1 MNMKK
6 KRWVKTL
13 FISVVIFFLIAG
25 SVILLLVKNSNK
37 AIKHILESRFGNIVS
52 IERID
57 LRWNQVDIFNV
68 ILKNKEKKEIVKIE
82 AISLSAD
89 FMSFFKKEYV
99 ISKLSVKNPYVLIE
113 RDKSGKIVGPALPP
127 QSVAEKP
134 EETEKPSP
142 SLILKRIIVTGGS
155 LDYID
160 RKVSEGRPVFIK
172 LVDIEIEADNVVLP
186 PEDRLTTYRF
196 SAAMPTKGGRGTI
209 KSNGKLNLKTK
220 KDLECKI
227 NAQQI
232 DIVSFEPYFQKKN
245 YIDITKGFLDIDINA
260 KVVSNKI
267 NAPGKALLRSLEF
280 KSGLQV
286 GNTVFDMPLPAVVSF
301 LKNNRA
307 EIAVNFVLE
316 GDLANPKFS
325 LKKDFINKI
334 IAGMTGQIDS
344 SVKGAGE
351 LLVDGIRNI
360 GKGIKKR
367 FAK

>member
-1 MNMKK
+1 MSIK
-6 KRWVKTL
+6 KRKWVKTV
-13 FISVVIFFLIAG
+13 FISIGILFLIAG
-25 SVILLLVKNSNK
+25 SAALLLVKNSNR
-37 AIKHILESRFGNIVS
+37 AIKHILESKFGDVVS
-52 IERID
+52 VERID
-57 LRWNQVDIFNV
+57 LRWNQVDMFNV
-68 ILKNKEKKEIVKIE
+68 HLKNPQKKDVVKIE
-82 AISLSAD
+82 SISLKAD
-89 FMSFFKKEYV
+89 FMSFFMKQYI

-113 RDKSGKIVGPALPP
+113 RDKRGEIIGPVLPP
-127 QSVAEKP
+127 RPVAEKP
-134 EETEKPSP
+134 EGPSP
-142 SLILKRIIVTGGS
+142 SLIVKKIIVTGGS

-160 RKVSEGRPVFIK
+160 RKVSEGQPVLIK
-172 LVDIEIEADNVVLP
+172 LVDIEIEANDLLLP
-186 PEDRLTTYRF
+186 PESRLTAYRL
-196 SAAMPTKGGRGTI
+196 SAAIPTKGGRGTI

-232 DIVSFEPYFQKKN
+232 DIVNFKPYFQNKN
-245 YIDITKGFLDIDINA
+245 SIDITKGFLDIDMDA

-267 NAPGKALLRSLEF
+267 TAPGKAVLRNLEF

-286 GNTVFDMPLPAVVSF
+286 GNTVFDLPLPAVVSF
-301 LKNNRA
+301 LKNNKG

-325 LKKDFINKI
+325 LKKDFVNKI

-367 FAK
+367 FMK